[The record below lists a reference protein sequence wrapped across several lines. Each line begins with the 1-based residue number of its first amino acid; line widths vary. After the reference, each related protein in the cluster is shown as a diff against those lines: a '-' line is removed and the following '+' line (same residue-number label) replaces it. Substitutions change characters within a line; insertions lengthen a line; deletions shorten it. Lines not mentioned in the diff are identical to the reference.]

1 MEQFIARQPIL
12 DCDMK
17 LFGYELLF
25 RNSLDNCFSGID
37 EDEATSRVIAGSAL
51 LFGLESLIG
60 NGKGFINFTQK
71 ALLRDYASVLP
82 KKHIVVEILENVAP
96 DAEVIDACRRLKK
109 EGYLLA
115 LDDFVYDA
123 RYDELL
129 KMADIVK
136 VDFFV
141 SDVSERGRMADV
153 FGPRGV
159 KMLAEKVETREE
171 FEQAREMGYDY
182 FQGYFF
188 SKPVIISK
196 KDVPGF
202 KINQLRM
209 LQKVNE
215 EEIDFDGL
223 SDLIQADM
231 SMVYKVLRLTN
242 SAAFGLRNQVTSIRQ
257 ALGFLGEKGI
267 RKWASILL
275 VAGLAQ
281 DKARE
286 LVVSSLVRARF
297 CELLSRAP
305 AWRDRGPSLFLV
317 GLFSRIDAIVG
328 RPLQEVLGELPLK
341 QDISDAILREGELRT
356 ALDLIEALE
365 RGNWSE
371 ISRLAAEIKIEES
384 VLQDMYFDAVKWPVL
399 MELGMNENIHRR
411 TIRRLPS

>member
-12 DCDMK
+12 DSNMK

-25 RNSLDNCFSGID
+25 RNSLDNYFSGVD
-37 EDEATSRVIAGSAL
+37 EDEATSRVIAGSTM
-51 LFGLESLIG
+51 LFGLESLLG
-60 NGKGFINFTQK
+60 NGKGFINFTKK

-82 KKHIVVEILENVAP
+82 TKHIVVEILENVAP

-109 EGYLLA
+109 AGYLLA

-123 RYDELL
+123 QYDELL
-129 KMADIVK
+129 NMADIVK
-136 VDFFV
+136 VDFLV
-141 SDVSERGRMADV
+141 SDVSERKRLAGAI
-153 FGPRGV
+153 GPRGV
-159 KMLAEKVETREE
+159 KMLAEKVETQEE
-171 FEQAREMGYDY
+171 FEQAREMGYHY

-242 SAAFGLRNQVTSIRQ
+242 SAAFGLRNEVTSIRQ

-281 DKARE
+281 DKAQE

-297 CELLSRAP
+297 CELLSKAP
-305 AWRDRGPSLFLV
+305 AWRD
-317 GLFSRIDAIVG
+317 
-328 RPLQEVLGELPLK
+328 
-341 QDISDAILREGELRT
+341 
-356 ALDLIEALE
+356 
-365 RGNWSE
+365 
-371 ISRLAAEIKIEES
+371 
-384 VLQDMYFDAVKWPVL
+384 
-399 MELGMNENIHRR
+399 
-411 TIRRLPS
+411 